1 MNNEILNKSMQMIEE
16 ADCVLIGAGAGLTAA
31 AGINYTDKEKFAEY
45 FPAWKK
51 RGFDMQYQLM
61 GYQGWTMAEMW
72 GYYTVQLGYVY
83 FEQKNNSLYQ
93 SLRNI
98 IGSKPYFVMT
108 SNVDELFRKSGFD
121 ADKIYTP
128 QGNYNKIQCT
138 VPCSDEV
145 WDIQPFYEKMK
156 KALDPVTQ
164 VLTDEAAIPKCP
176 ICGEDMFIHARIDGS
191 FIDSEHDGERKNL
204 TTWMDQHG
212 SKKIL
217 LLELGAGYNT
227 PMVIR
232 YPMESLY
239 KNLPNASFIRVNL
252 DHAEIPNNSKEK
264 SLSYEGDIVNWIQP
278 IESGLVEDYSN

>member
-1 MNNEILNKSMQMIEE
+1 MNNEILKKSIQMIEE
-16 ADCVLIGAGAGLTAA
+16 ADAILIGAGAGLSAA
-31 AGINYTDKEKFAEY
+31 AGINYMDKEKFAEH

-61 GYQGWTMAEMW
+61 GYRNWTMAEQW

-83 FEQKNNSLYQ
+83 FNRKENELYQ
-93 SLRNI
+93 SLRNL

-121 ADKIYTP
+121 ANQIYTP

-145 WDIQPFYEKMK
+145 WDMQPFYEKMK
-156 KALDPVTQ
+156 KALDPETQ

-176 ICGEDMFIHARIDGS
+176 ICGSDMFIHARLDHS
-191 FIDSEHDGERKNL
+191 FIDLEHDEERKRL
-204 TTWMDQHG
+204 TTWMDEHG
-212 SKKIL
+212 AKNIL
-217 LLELGAGYNT
+217 LLELGAGFNT

-252 DHAEIPNNSKEK
+252 DHADIPQFGKEQ
-264 SLSYEGDIVNWIQP
+264 SLSYESDIAEWIRP
-278 IESGLVEDYSN
+278 LEKSLAKEYSY